1 MKVDKDTVDK
11 LSTLAKLEFE
21 NEAKDGIINDLN
33 RVLTFIEKL
42 NELNTEGIEP
52 LVYMSDEVNV
62 MREDEVRVEI
72 TQAEA
77 LKNAPEK
84 DSDYFRVHK
93 VIDN

>member
-1 MKVDKDTVDK
+1 MKIDKDTVDK

-21 NEAKDGIINDLN
+21 NEAKDGIVNDLS
-33 RVLTFIEKL
+33 RIITFIEKL
-42 NELNTEGIEP
+42 NELDTEGVEP
-52 LVYMSDEVNV
+52 LIYMSDEVNV
-62 MREDEVRVEI
+62 MRDDEVRVEI
-72 TQAEA
+72 TQDQA

>member
-1 MKVDKDTVDK
+1 MKIDKETVDK

-33 RVLTFIEKL
+33 RVLAFIDKL
-42 NELNTEGIEP
+42 NELNTEGVEP
-52 LVYMSDEVNV
+52 LVYMTDEVNV
-62 MREDEVRVEI
+62 MREDEMKAEI
-72 TQAEA
+72 SQQEA

-93 VIDN
+93 VIG